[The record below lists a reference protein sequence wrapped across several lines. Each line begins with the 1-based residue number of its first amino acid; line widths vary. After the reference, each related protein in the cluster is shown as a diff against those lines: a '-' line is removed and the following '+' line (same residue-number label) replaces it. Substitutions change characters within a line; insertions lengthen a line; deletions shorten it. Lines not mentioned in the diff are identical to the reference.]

1 MKDRWKLNPLF
12 RLFAVYLLLVV
23 LFITAGIGL
32 FYFLFSIPEP
42 EGLSLASWPST
53 FTDNFSVWMEN
64 DKGTL
69 QIEEIGLK
77 RLDEYGLWLQV
88 IDESGQEVFSH
99 NKPEDFPTSYT
110 ASELMSFGTSTYAD
124 GNTIFVSSFE
134 KAGRTW
140 NYLIGFPYDVGK
152 YILYYN
158 GEAVSRLRSVFTSST
173 FTPSVFAPFVL
184 VVFFAGMALFL
195 IYGVWLTRQTGKIVK
210 GIGNI
215 SRRDYKTLP
224 EKGIFGS
231 IYMALNKMDEEIRH
245 SDQIKEETDRVR
257 REWITNIT
265 HDLKTPLSPVKGY
278 AELLADGTDVDAK
291 AAQEYGTIILKN
303 VDYAEKLMNDLKLTY
318 QLESGAFPFH
328 PQQVRL
334 VRYLKELVIDIANDP
349 TFSNRDIEFESESN
363 LSELTVAIDPD
374 LFRRAVG
381 NLVVNALVHNP
392 PDTKVIVS
400 VSEDKQKG
408 ICITVRDNGVGI
420 KEAEQAELFTRY
432 YRGTNTKEKPE
443 GSGLG
448 LAIAKQIVVLHG
460 GDIAVK
466 SKSGEGTEFSIL
478 LPAN

>member
-1 MKDRWKLNPLF
+1 MKDKWKLNPLL
-12 RLFAVYLLLVV
+12 RIIVLFVVLIV
-23 LFITAGIGL
+23 LFIGTGIGL
-32 FYFLFSIPEP
+32 FYTLFSIPEP
-42 EGLSLASWPST
+42 EGLSLATWPNR
-53 FTDNFSVWMEN
+53 FTDNFSIWMRN

-69 QIEEIGLK
+69 QIEDIGLE

-88 IDESGQEVFSH
+88 IDETGQEVFSH
-99 NKPEDFPTSYT
+99 NKPENFPAKYT
-110 ASELMSFGTSTYAD
+110 ASELMAFSTSDYED
-124 GNTIFVSSFE
+124 GNTVFVSSFE
-134 KAGRTW
+134 EDGQTW

-152 YILYYN
+152 YMLYYN
-158 GEAVSRLRSVFTSST
+158 GEVVGRLKPVFTLSL
-173 FTPSVFAPFVL
+173 FGVI
-184 VVFFAGMALFL
+184 FAGSALFL
-195 IYGVWLTRQTGKIVK
+195 IYGIWLTRQTGKIAK

-215 SRRDYKTLP
+215 SRRAYNPIP
-224 EKGIFGS
+224 EKGTFGS
-231 IYMALNKMDEEIRH
+231 VYMALNKMDEEIRH

-291 AAQEYGTIILKN
+291 TAQEYGAIILKN

-349 TFSNRDIEFESESN
+349 TFSNRDIEFESESS
-363 LSELTVAIDPD
+363 LSELTAAIDPD

-381 NLVVNALVHNP
+381 NLVINALVHNP
-392 PDTKVIVS
+392 LDTKVIVS
-400 VSEDKQKG
+400 VSEDRQKG
-408 ICITVRDNGVGI
+408 ICITVCDNGVGI
-420 KEAEQAELFTRY
+420 DEAEQAELFTRY

-466 SKSGEGTEFSIL
+466 SKPGEGTEFSIL
-478 LPAN
+478 LPVN